1 MRKRDRSHL
10 RARSRAWFA
19 RSEQRAWIEHGHCY
33 INYRIDLPIFVTHI
47 TAMAKKRSAP
57 VNKRTKKKTARSLDL
72 DAKRAEQV
80 AQGALDGRFR
90 VKVVKNKKRYVR
102 KPIQKD
108 DLEL

>member
-1 MRKRDRSHL
+1 
-10 RARSRAWFA
+10 
-19 RSEQRAWIEHGHCY
+19 
-33 INYRIDLPIFVTHI
+33 
-47 TAMAKKRSAP
+47 MAKKRSASAG
-57 VNKRTKKKTARSLDL
+57 KRAKKKTARSIDL

-90 VKVVKNKKRYVR
+90 MKVAKNKKRYVR